1 MLMLYS
7 GQCQMIPASD
17 YLLVAEIILV
27 LKSVTKLL
35 FKPAGI
41 SHSGSPLPL
50 CDFPKHLEM
59 RTLELETNLC
69 LGWGSS
75 CQAWGDAG
83 SFFSPSS
90 RAARPRGV
98 LRRRAD
104 LLFLHWRNDAWPA
117 TVRRWHSEGYRG
129 SGSVHTNR
137 TLRAK
142 TLSVLKSNPNH
153 GCWRL
158 LS

>member
-1 MLMLYS
+1 MLYC
-7 GQCQMIPASD
+7 GQCQMILASG

-27 LKSVTKLL
+27 LKSVAKLL
-35 FKPAGI
+35 FKTAGI
-41 SHSGSPLPL
+41 SHSGSPSLL

-69 LGWGSS
+69 LGWGGS
-75 CQAWGDAG
+75 CQVWGDVG
-83 SFFSPSS
+83 SSFSPVS

-104 LLFLHWRNDAWPA
+104 LLFLRWRNDAWPA
-117 TVRRWHSEGYRG
+117 AVRRWHSEGYHG
-129 SGSVHTNR
+129 SGSVHANR

-142 TLSVLKSNPNH
+142 
-153 GCWRL
+153 R
-158 LS
+158 